1 MPPRRLATILRTQR
15 CADRPRRARL
25 AGRAS
30 VSRLAAGAAD
40 LMFGGTKI
48 EAPAPRRGFQ
58 QFTGAIAKRPGLDE
72 HHANRLIAEDGAPTG
87 KIAEL
92 VLGATP
98 SSRHCATLPLVT
110 G

>member
-1 MPPRRLATILRTQR
+1 
-15 CADRPRRARL
+15 
-25 AGRAS
+25 
-30 VSRLAAGAAD
+30 
-40 LMFGGTKI
+40 MFGGTKI